1 MNLIKGRVATQEA
14 KEKLLKEIVPKVE
27 SIPQNY
33 IKIEKNIRNRRGDD
47 APMVHV
53 TIRNSEKEEIVRMQ
67 KKDAQ
72 DKEGMVDSKS
82 FCRRIWT

>member
-1 MNLIKGRVATQEA
+1 
-14 KEKLLKEIVPKVE
+14 
-27 SIPQNY
+27 
-33 IKIEKNIRNRRGDD
+33 
-47 APMVHV
+47 MVHI

-72 DKEGMVDSKS
+72 DKEGIVDSKA